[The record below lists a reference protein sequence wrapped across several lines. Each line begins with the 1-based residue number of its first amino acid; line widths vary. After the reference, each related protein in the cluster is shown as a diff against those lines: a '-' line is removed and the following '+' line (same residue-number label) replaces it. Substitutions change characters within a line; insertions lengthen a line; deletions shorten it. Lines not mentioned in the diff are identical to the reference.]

1 MKSFFLEFRKTL
13 KYSFKVSKSGLIV
26 SIIFGLIS
34 GISIF
39 LPLIF
44 SEQIVNT
51 LYLLET
57 NDLGFKDIFIIALI
71 FIVSIS
77 FCLII
82 KQLLNAYFNYLTF
95 FTYKTSDILLA
106 KRSLTLDYELLEK
119 KENKMMIQKARDGQ
133 NSSGGIGSFLV
144 NIKDIIQYLFLLI
157 LGLIYISKLFITK
170 EIVISKVP
178 TFLESFAYS
187 WYSGLVIIVAILLA
201 LIITIFFLKIMYK
214 ISSDL
219 FFKTIDLNRKFQY
232 FFKLSEDYHFG
243 IDARI
248 FNLKEVV
255 LKQMDDVNNGLTKL
269 FSDTAKKTAFY
280 NSLITLTVTLVTS
293 IGYFLITLKAYYGII
308 EIGEIIIISGSITN
322 VLTSLTS
329 IFSLFEDLAIK
340 SKYLGY
346 FNDYL
351 SLKNKEDKEYEDISK
366 IKYPYVFTFKNV
378 SFKYPNADEYA
389 LKNVS
394 FTLGKYNKTAIVG
407 KNGAGKSTIIKLIAR
422 FYKPDEGEI
431 LVNNININKFKFKE
445 YQNLFAIVFQDF
457 SLFPLTIKENVSGNK
472 EINED
477 LIKEDLNKVNFD
489 YSKFSKNIDTY
500 IYKYLEDSVEL
511 SGGEAQKVAIARALY
526 KDSPYVFLDEPTNAL
541 DPLSEAE
548 IYSLFDKLVDK
559 KKAIYISHR
568 MSSTKFCDDII
579 VLDKGKIIEEGSH
592 EELMKIKDGIY
603 QELFNAQAKYYK

>member
-44 SEQIVNT
+44 SEQIVNS

-57 NDLGFKDIFIIALI
+57 NNLGFKDIFIIALI
-71 FIVSIS
+71 FIITIS
-77 FCLII
+77 LCLII

-187 WYSGLVIIVAILLA
+187 WYSGLVIIIAILLA

-219 FFKTIDLNRKFQY
+219 FIKTIDLNRKFQY

-255 LKQMDDVNNGLTKL
+255 LKQMDNVNNGLTKL

-329 IFSLFEDLAIK
+329 IFSLFQDLAIK

-366 IKYPYVFTFKNV
+366 IKSPYVFTFKNV

-526 KDSPYVFLDEPTNAL
+526 KDSPYVFLDEPTSAL

-592 EELMKIKDGIY
+592 EELMKINGGIY

>member
-1 MKSFFLEFRKTL
+1 MKSFFIEFRKTL

-57 NDLGFKDIFIIALI
+57 NNLCFKDIFIIALI

-133 NSSGGIGSFLV
+133 TSSGGIGSFLV

-255 LKQMDDVNNGLTKL
+255 LKQMDNVNNGLTKL

-293 IGYFLITLKAYYGII
+293 IGYFLITLKAYYKII

-351 SLKNKEDKEYEDISK
+351 SLKNKEDKVYEDISK

-477 LIKEDLNKVNFD
+477 LIKEDLDKVNFD

-526 KDSPYVFLDEPTNAL
+526 KDSPYVFLDEPTSAL

-592 EELMKIKDGIY
+592 EELMKINGGIY

>member
-293 IGYFLITLKAYYGII
+293 IGYFLITLKAYYKII

-477 LIKEDLNKVNFD
+477 LIKEDLDKVNFD
-489 YSKFSKNIDTY
+489 YSKFSKSIDTY

>member
-44 SEQIVNT
+44 SEQIVNS

-57 NDLGFKDIFIIALI
+57 NNLGFKDIFIIAII

-95 FTYKTSDILLA
+95 FTYKTTDILLA

-133 NSSGGIGSFLV
+133 TSSGGIGSFLV

-219 FFKTIDLNRKFQY
+219 FIKTIDLNRKFQY

-255 LKQMDDVNNGLTKL
+255 LKQMDNVNNGLTKL

-293 IGYFLITLKAYYGII
+293 IGYFLITLKAYYKII

-366 IKYPYVFTFKNV
+366 IKSPYVFTFKNV

-477 LIKEDLNKVNFD
+477 LIKEDLDKVNFD

-526 KDSPYVFLDEPTNAL
+526 KDSPYVFLDEPTSAL

-548 IYSLFDKLVDK
+548 IYSLFDKLVDN

-592 EELMKIKDGIY
+592 EELMKISGGIY